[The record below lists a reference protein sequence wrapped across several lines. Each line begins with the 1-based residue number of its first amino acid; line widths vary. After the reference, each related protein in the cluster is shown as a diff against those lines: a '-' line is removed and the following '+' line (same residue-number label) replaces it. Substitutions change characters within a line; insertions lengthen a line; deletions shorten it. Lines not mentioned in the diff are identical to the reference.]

1 MSTVFLEEASFES
14 DEVIADAELF
24 EQTRVVPDNPLYTQ
38 DYNDMD
44 LVFASYS
51 GILNRGVVCRD
62 DIQKVQHLADK
73 YPSLKKLLQKYPVGS
88 FTADPSSIN
97 YAVSTEGFVSTA
109 YNAVVKVLRDILNFI
124 VRSFKRLWEFLNGN
138 ERRTI
143 AIDNLADRVMAVQ
156 DYLLNVDKAINGL
169 GITDE
174 YRKVRQGAIANS
186 LQNLNKGW
194 REIHT
199 FFIEKPEDRNKA
211 LDAITG
217 ALKVTIP
224 PFIHAVD
231 EFMNDLV
238 KAETEV
244 DIREAIETLKLLNL
258 GNSNLTDLATTY
270 GYSKRDIRVDS
281 RMSDF
286 QSVTNYIQGYMK
298 SLASRHGQL
307 SKEKYSELIL
317 NMQIDEWSKEII
329 ETIKW
334 SSAKT
339 GPVLDRLANFS
350 DSALKPGLQDS
361 YAIHLTSFFG
371 NITSTVQAFTELE
384 NALAQLVEAR
394 NEATLKIAKGGLE
407 TAKIIDKFLTANK
420 GKLNISAAN
429 YINKYR
435 ENLRKLF

>member
-1 MSTVFLEEASFES
+1 MSHVFLEEASFES
-14 DEVIADAELF
+14 DEVIADADLF

-88 FTADPSSIN
+88 FTQDPSSMN
-97 YAVSTEGFVSTA
+97 YAVSTEGFVATA

-156 DYLLNVDKAINGL
+156 DYLINVDKAVNGL
-169 GITDE
+169 GVSDE
-174 YRKVRQGAIANS
+174 YRKVRQGAMMNS

-217 ALKVTIP
+217 ALKVNIP
-224 PFIHAVD
+224 PFIEAVD
-231 EFMNDLV
+231 EFMDDLV

-244 DIREAIETLKLLNL
+244 DVREAIETLKMLDLS
-258 GNSNLTDLATTY
+258 NSNLTDLASNY
-270 GYSKRDIRVDS
+270 GYSRKNIQVDG
-281 RMSDF
+281 RMSEF

-307 SKEKYSELIL
+307 SKEKYTELVL
-317 NMQIDEWSKEII
+317 NMQIDNWSKEIV

-339 GPVLDRLANFS
+339 GPVLDRLANFNENS
-350 DSALKPGLQDS
+350 LKSGLQDS
-361 YAIHLTSFFG
+361 YAIHLTAFFG
-371 NITSTVQAFTELE
+371 NITSIVQAFTELE

-407 TAKIIDKFLTANK
+407 TAKVVDKFLTANK
-420 GKLNISAAN
+420 GKLNISASN

>member
-1 MSTVFLEEASFES
+1 MSLVFLEDVSLES
-14 DEVIADAELF
+14 DETIADVELF

-62 DIQKVQHLADK
+62 DIQKIQHLADK

-88 FTADPSSIN
+88 FTQEPSSIN
-97 YAVSTEGFVSTA
+97 FDVSTEGFVSTA

-124 VRSFKRLWEFLNGN
+124 VRSFRRLWEFLNGN

-143 AIDNLADRVMAVQ
+143 AIDSLADRVAAVQ
-156 DYLLNVDKAINGL
+156 DYLINVDRAVNDL
-169 GITDE
+169 PITDE
-174 YRKVRQGAIANS
+174 YKKVRQGAIANS
-186 LQNLNKGW
+186 LNNLNKDW
-194 REIHT
+194 REIHS
-199 FFIEKPEDRNKA
+199 FFIEKAEDRNAA

-224 PFIHAVD
+224 PFIAAVD
-231 EFMNDLV
+231 EFMDDLV
-238 KAETEV
+238 KAETEI

-258 GNSNLTDLATTY
+258 SNGNLTNLAVSY
-270 GYSKRDIRVDS
+270 GYSKRNIRVDN

-298 SLASRHGQL
+298 SLSNRHGQL

-317 NMQIDEWSKEII
+317 NMEIGDWAKEIV

-339 GPVLDRLANFS
+339 GPVLDRLENFS
-350 DSALKPGLQDS
+350 ETALKPGLQDA

-371 NITSTVQAFTELE
+371 NITSMVQAFTELE
-384 NALAQLVEAR
+384 NSLAQLVEAR

-407 TAKIIDKFLTANK
+407 TAKIVDKFLNANK
-420 GKLNISAAN
+420 GKINISAN
-429 YINKYR
+429 NFISKYR
-435 ENLRKLF
+435 DNLRKLF